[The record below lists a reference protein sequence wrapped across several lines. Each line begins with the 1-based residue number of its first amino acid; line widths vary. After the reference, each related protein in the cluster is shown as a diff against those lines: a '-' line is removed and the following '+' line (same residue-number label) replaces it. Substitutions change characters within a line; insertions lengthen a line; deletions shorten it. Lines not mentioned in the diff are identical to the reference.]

1 MQKEVRC
8 LITNRIIPEN
18 EWRWYSWELEAPI
31 SASGLAEI
39 EHRRFDP
46 DDELAKILWE
56 EWDWSREI
64 GYPDL

>member
-1 MQKEVRC
+1 MPKEVRC
-8 LITNRIIPEN
+8 LITNRLLGEN
-18 EWRWYSWELEAPI
+18 DWRWYSWELDAPI
-31 SASGLAEI
+31 SANGMAEI